1 MFKLLHLRSSR
12 KATEGFEKKKK
23 FVQGMSWNGYCQ
35 ILVLGR
41 DPDLRSR
48 PGLVEA
54 GTGWPWL

>member
-1 MFKLLHLRSSR
+1 M
-12 KATEGFEKKKK
+12 TIGGFEKKIIII
-23 FVQGMSWNGYCQ
+23 FVQSRSWNGYCQ
-35 ILVLGR
+35 IPALGR

>member
-1 MFKLLHLRSSR
+1 MLLEDL
-12 KATEGFEKKKK
+12 KKKNF
-23 FVQGMSWNGYCQ
+23 FVQGKSWNGYCQ
-35 ILVLGR
+35 IPALGR